1 MAKITLED
9 IMNLEG
15 NKVPTDAKS
24 YSTFVYGYPKTGKST
39 FVNDLYGEKVL
50 FLATEH
56 RHQAIAGAH
65 VVNVDSWAEFLQV
78 MKLIKKPEVQDKYD
92 AICVDTVGRLES
104 YCEQYTLSKL
114 GIDDLSEAAWGS
126 GFGEYNKQ
134 LEKGL
139 SLIEKCGLTPVFISH
154 AKQETKKVLLSEA
167 LEEEKGKDGATVSK
181 DKKTGKEYV
190 EYQKTTPDVK
200 NRFFNMINRIADNI
214 LFLDLSV
221 DGEGREDRKIF
232 YRDTVDHLAGAS
244 YRHMVEYTELN
255 PEAYKKAV
263 EDAINAEG
271 KNNTVDKGKE
281 KMSDS
286 SGQYDYE
293 QLMSEIAELGKKL
306 QADGKAEERN
316 KVIEEV
322 LGKGN
327 KVKDTKPEQ
336 AEVLAVLVDKLKEIA

>member
-9 IMNLEG
+9 ITNLQG

-65 VVNVDSWAEFLQV
+65 VINVDSWAEFLQV

-92 AICVDTVGRLES
+92 AICVDTIGRLES

-114 GIDDLSEAAWGS
+114 GIDDLSEAAWGA

-139 SLIEKCGLTPVFISH
+139 SLIEKSGLTPVFISH
-154 AKQETKKVLLSEA
+154 AKQETKKVLLSDA
-167 LEEEKGKDGATVSK
+167 REEEKDKEGASVNK

-200 NRFFNMINRIADNI
+200 NKFFNMINRIADNI

-244 YRHMVEYTELN
+244 YRHMVEHTQLT

-271 KNNTVDKGKE
+271 KGNTVDKSKE
-281 KMSDS
+281 KMSDD
-286 SGQYDYE
+286 SGKYDYDK
-293 QLMSEIAELGKKL
+293 LMSEIADLGKQL
-306 QADGKAEERN
+306 QVDGKAEERN

>member
-9 IMNLEG
+9 IINLEP

-65 VVNVDSWAEFLQV
+65 VINVDSWAEFLQV
-78 MKLIKKPEVQDKYD
+78 MKLVRKPEIQEKYD

-114 GIDDLSEAAWGS
+114 GLDDLSEGSWGS

-167 LEEEKGKDGATVSK
+167 REEEKGKDGATVSK

-200 NRFFNMINRIADNI
+200 NKFFNMINRIADNI

-244 YRHMVEYTELN
+244 YKYMVEHTKLS

-263 EDAINAEG
+263 EDAIKAEG
-271 KNNTVDKGKE
+271 KDSTVDKSKE

-286 SGQYDYE
+286 SGQYDYDK
-293 QLMSEIAELGKKL
+293 LMSEVADLGKQL
-306 QADGKAEERN
+306 QNDGKADERN
-316 KVIEEV
+316 KVIAEV
-322 LGKGN
+322 LGSGR
-327 KVKDTKPEQ
+327 KVKDLDESQ

>member
-9 IMNLEG
+9 ITNLQG

-92 AICVDTVGRLES
+92 AICVDTIGRLES

-114 GIDDLSEAAWGS
+114 GIDDLSEAAWGA

-139 SLIEKCGLTPVFISH
+139 SLIEKSGLTPVFISH
-154 AKQETKKVLLSEA
+154 AKQETKKVLLSDA
-167 LEEEKGKDGATVSK
+167 RGEEKDKEGATVNK

-200 NRFFNMINRIADNI
+200 NKFFNMINRIADNI

-244 YRHMVEYTELN
+244 YRHMVEHTQLT

-271 KNNTVDKGKE
+271 KGNTVDKSKE
-281 KMSDS
+281 KMSDD
-286 SGQYDYE
+286 SGKYDYDK
-293 QLMSEIAELGKKL
+293 LMSEIADLGKQL
-306 QADGKAEERN
+306 QVDGKAEERN

>member
-9 IMNLEG
+9 ITNLQG

-65 VVNVDSWAEFLQV
+65 VINVDSWAEFLQV
-78 MKLIKKPEVQDKYD
+78 MKLIKKPEVQEKYD
-92 AICVDTVGRLES
+92 AICIDTVGRLES

-114 GIDDLSEAAWGS
+114 GLDDLSEGSWGS

-167 LEEEKGKDGATVSK
+167 REEEKDKDGATVSK

-200 NRFFNMINRIADNI
+200 NKFFNMI
-214 LFLDLSV
+214 
-221 DGEGREDRKIF
+221 
-232 YRDTVDHLAGAS
+232 
-244 YRHMVEYTELN
+244 
-255 PEAYKKAV
+255 
-263 EDAINAEG
+263 
-271 KNNTVDKGKE
+271 
-281 KMSDS
+281 
-286 SGQYDYE
+286 
-293 QLMSEIAELGKKL
+293 
-306 QADGKAEERN
+306 
-316 KVIEEV
+316 
-322 LGKGN
+322 
-327 KVKDTKPEQ
+327 
-336 AEVLAVLVDKLKEIA
+336 

>member
-9 IMNLEG
+9 ITNLQG

-114 GIDDLSEAAWGS
+114 GIDDLSEAAWGA

-139 SLIEKCGLTPVFISH
+139 SLIEKSGLTPVFISH
-154 AKQETKKVLLSEA
+154 AKQETKKVLLSDA
-167 LEEEKGKDGATVSK
+167 REEEKEKEGAAVNK

-200 NRFFNMINRIADNI
+200 NKFFNMINRIADNI

-244 YRHMVEYTELN
+244 YRHMVEHTQLT

-271 KNNTVDKGKE
+271 KGNTVDKSKE
-281 KMSDS
+281 KMSDD
-286 SGQYDYE
+286 SGKYDYDK
-293 QLMSEIAELGKKL
+293 LMSEIADLGKQL
-306 QADGKAEERN
+306 QVDGKAEERN

>member
-9 IMNLEG
+9 ITNLQG

-114 GIDDLSEAAWGS
+114 GIDDLSEAAWGA

-139 SLIEKCGLTPVFISH
+139 SLIEKSGLTPVFISH
-154 AKQETKKVLLSEA
+154 AKQETKKVLLAEA
-167 LEEEKGKDGATVSK
+167 REEEKGKEGATVNK

-200 NRFFNMINRIADNI
+200 NKFFNMINRIADNI

-244 YRHMVEYTELN
+244 YRHMVEHTELS

-263 EDAINAEG
+263 EEAINAEG
-271 KNNTVDKGKE
+271 VDNTVNKSKE
-281 KMSDS
+281 KMSDD
-286 SGQYDYE
+286 SGEYDYDK
-293 QLMSEIAELGKKL
+293 LMSEIADLGKQL
-306 QADGKAEERN
+306 QVDGKAEERN

>member
-9 IMNLEG
+9 ITNLQG
-15 NKVPTDAKS
+15 NRVPTDAKS

-65 VVNVDSWAEFLQV
+65 VINVDSWAEFLQV
-78 MKLIKKPEVQDKYD
+78 MKLIRKPEVQEKYD

-114 GIDDLSEAAWGS
+114 GLDDLSEGSWGS

-139 SLIEKCGLTPVFISH
+139 SLIEKCGLTPIFISH

-167 LEEEKGKDGATVSK
+167 SENEKGKDGATVSK

-200 NRFFNMINRIADNI
+200 NKFFNMINRIADNI
-214 LFLDLSV
+214 LFLDMSI

-244 YRHMVEYTELN
+244 YRHMVEHTDLS
-255 PEAYKKAV
+255 PDAYKNAV
-263 EDAINAEG
+263 EDAIKAEG
-271 KNNTVDKGKE
+271 KDNTVDKSKD

-286 SGQYDYE
+286 TGEYDYDS
-293 QLMSEIAELGKKL
+293 LMSEIADLGKQL
-306 QADGKAEERN
+306 QVDGKAEERN
-316 KVIEEV
+316 KVIEDV

>member
-9 IMNLEG
+9 ITNLQG

-114 GIDDLSEAAWGS
+114 GIDDLSEAAWGA

-139 SLIEKCGLTPVFISH
+139 SLIEKSGLTPVFISH

-167 LEEEKGKDGATVSK
+167 REEERTKEGAAVNK

-200 NRFFNMINRIADNI
+200 NKFFNMINRIADNI

-244 YRHMVEYTELN
+244 YRHMVEHTELS

-263 EDAINAEG
+263 EEAINAEG
-271 KNNTVDKGKE
+271 VDNTVNKSKE
-281 KMSDS
+281 KMSDD
-286 SGQYDYE
+286 SGEYDYDK
-293 QLMSEIAELGKKL
+293 LMSEIADLGKQL
-306 QADGKAEERN
+306 QVDGKAEERN

>member
-1 MAKITLED
+1 MAKVTLED
-9 IMNLEG
+9 IMNLKG

-24 YSTFVYGYPKTGKST
+24 YSTFVYGHPKTGKST
-39 FVNDLYGEKVL
+39 FVNDLYGEKVI
-50 FLATEH
+50 FLGTEH

-65 VVNVDSWAEFLQV
+65 VINVDSWAEFLQV
-78 MKLIKKPEVQDKYD
+78 MKLIRKPEVQEKYD
-92 AICVDTVGRLES
+92 AICIDTVGRLES

-114 GIDDLSEAAWGS
+114 GLDDLSEGSWGS

-154 AKQETKKVLLSEA
+154 AKQETKKVLLSDA
-167 LEEEKGKDGATVSK
+167 REEEKGKEGATVNK

-200 NRFFNMINRIADNI
+200 NKFFNMINRIADNI

-244 YRHMVEYTELN
+244 YRHMVEHTELT

-271 KNNTVDKGKE
+271 KGNTTDKGKE
-281 KMSDS
+281 KMSDT

-293 QLMSEIAELGKKL
+293 QLMSEIADLGKKL
-306 QADGKAEERN
+306 QVDGKAEERN
-316 KVIEEV
+316 KVIEDV

>member
-9 IMNLEG
+9 ITNLQG

-114 GIDDLSEAAWGS
+114 GIDDLSEAAWGA

-139 SLIEKCGLTPVFISH
+139 SLIEKSGLTPVFISH
-154 AKQETKKVLLSEA
+154 AKQETKKVLLSDA
-167 LEEEKGKDGATVSK
+167 REEEKGKEGATVNK

-200 NRFFNMINRIADNI
+200 NKFFNMINRIADNI

-221 DGEGREDRKIF
+221 DGEGKEERKIF

-244 YRHMVEYTELN
+244 YRHMVEHTELS

-263 EDAINAEG
+263 EEAINAEG
-271 KNNTVDKGKE
+271 VDNTVNKSKE
-281 KMSDS
+281 KMSDD
-286 SGQYDYE
+286 SGEYDYDK
-293 QLMSEIAELGKKL
+293 LMSEIADLGKQL
-306 QADGKAEERN
+306 QVDGKAEERN

>member
-9 IMNLEG
+9 IINLQP

-24 YSTFVYGYPKTGKST
+24 YSTFVYGHPKTGKST
-39 FVNDLYGEKVL
+39 FVNDLYGEKVI
-50 FLATEH
+50 FLGTEH

-65 VVNVDSWAEFLQV
+65 VINVDSWAEFLQV
-78 MKLIKKPEVQDKYD
+78 MKLIRKPEVQEKYD
-92 AICVDTVGRLES
+92 AICIDTVGRLES

-114 GIDDLSEAAWGS
+114 GLDDLSEGSWGS

-167 LEEEKGKDGATVSK
+167 REEEKGKDGATVSK

-200 NRFFNMINRIADNI
+200 NKFFNMINRIADNI

-244 YRHMVEYTELN
+244 YKYMVEHTKLS

-263 EDAINAEG
+263 EDAIKAEG
-271 KNNTVDKGKE
+271 KDSTVDKSKE
-281 KMSDS
+281 KMGDN
-286 SGQYDYE
+286 SGEYDYDK
-293 QLMSEIAELGKKL
+293 LMTELTALGKQL
-306 QADGKAEERN
+306 QEDGKGKERN
-316 KVIEEV
+316 TIIEKVLGHGKKAKDLDESQVEV
-322 LGKGN
+322 LS
-327 KVKDTKPEQ
+327 
-336 AEVLAVLVDKLKEIA
+336 VLVNELKEI

>member
-9 IMNLEG
+9 ITNLQG

-114 GIDDLSEAAWGS
+114 GIDDLSEAAWGA

-139 SLIEKCGLTPVFISH
+139 SLIEKSGLTPVFISH
-154 AKQETKKVLLSEA
+154 AKQETKKVLLSDA
-167 LEEEKGKDGATVSK
+167 REEEKDKEGAAVNK

-200 NRFFNMINRIADNI
+200 NKFFNMINRIADNI

-244 YRHMVEYTELN
+244 YRHMVEHTQLT

-263 EDAINAEG
+263 EDAIKAEG
-271 KNNTVDKGKE
+271 KGNTVDKSKE
-281 KMSDS
+281 KMSDN
-286 SGQYDYE
+286 SGKYDYDN
-293 QLMSEIAELGKKL
+293 LMSEIADLGKQL
-306 QADGKAEERN
+306 QVDGKAEERN